1 MLDQTQLE
9 HFRNLVSLV
18 SADGEIS
25 ESERTALSRIAY
37 DRGIPLERFNV
48 MLSKA
53 HEYHYLIPQNQVD
66 REKQLNDMIEV
77 AHLDGNFSKAE
88 HDMILTVGGK
98 LGFEPHEIESIIE
111 NHGK

>member
-1 MLDQTQLE
+1 MLNQTQLE

-25 ESERTALSRIAY
+25 ESERTALSKIAY

-53 HEYHYLIPQNQVD
+53 HEYHYLIPQNHFD

-77 AHLDGNFSKAE
+77 AHIDGDFSKAE

-98 LGFEPHEIESIIE
+98 LGFSPQEIEAFIQR
-111 NHGK
+111 HGK

>member
-1 MLDQTQLE
+1 MLNQTQLE

-18 SADGEIS
+18 SADGEIR
-25 ESERTALSRIAY
+25 ESERTALSKIAY

-66 REKQLNDMIEV
+66 RERQLQDMIEV
-77 AHLDGNFSKAE
+77 AHIDGEFSKAE
-88 HDMILTVGGK
+88 HDLVTMVGRK
-98 LGFEPHEIESIIE
+98 LGFSGQEIEAIIKS
-111 NHGK
+111 HSR